1 MSLILCIETATSV
14 CSVSLSKDGE
24 VISFREVNEEKAHAS
39 QITVF
44 VSEILKKSGNTI
56 KNLNA
61 VAVSKG
67 PGSYTGLRIGV
78 SAAKG
83 ICFGLDIP
91 LISVDTLYSMALG
104 FAEFHNDFIENLKSE
119 NILLCPMLDARRMEV
134 YNQLVDLKYNIIRET
149 QAEIIEPKSFDEYFK
164 THKIIFFGSGAN
176 KCKEIIANENA
187 HFYPTFLNSAIFL
200 AKIVEQKFL
209 KQQFENTAYF
219 EPFYLKDFVA
229 KVKNSIC

>member
-44 VSEILKKSGNTI
+44 VSEILKKSGNKNSGEKNRKYKPIGDSVHRKVRI
-56 KNLNA
+56 KNKIKTNMNY
-61 VAVSKG
+61 K
-67 PGSYTGLRIGV
+67 
-78 SAAKG
+78 
-83 ICFGLDIP
+83 
-91 LISVDTLYSMALG
+91 
-104 FAEFHNDFIENLKSE
+104 ENLKSE